1 MGRAKPDRVE
11 DEELVY
17 EWPFDDMEGRFSDGG
32 GGGGGACCGYLG

>member
-1 MGRAKPDRVE
+1 MGRAKPDRLE

-17 EWPFDDMEGRFSDGG
+17 EWPVDMDGRFSD